1 MNRVAIVVQRC
12 HESIVGGS
20 ESLAWQYATLLRD
33 AYEVEVL
40 TTTAVDIS
48 DWANALPE
56 GLERREGV
64 SIRRFNVTVGRSRYW
79 TNLYERLQGSF
90 SPFALGSRRTSNGQT
105 HLRWSVP
112 LQEEF
117 ILHQGPYSEPLTGFL
132 KERWRDYH
140 AVIFI
145 TYLYPTTY
153 FGLLQ
158 LPRGCA
164 LLAPTLHDEQPAY
177 LSAYKHAAHRA
188 HSLIWLTDAER
199 RVAGKLWGDLPGHV
213 VAMGIDTRTRQPA
226 EHRVPYLLYCGRI
239 DLNKGCPELFSYFIK
254 YKRDYPSKLRL
265 VLTGKDDLGVPEHP
279 DITFRGFVSDEEKF
293 RLMAGAAVYVMP
305 SPHES
310 FSIVTLEAMAQRTPV
325 LVSAASEVLTDH
337 VRRSRAGRIYE
348 DYESFA
354 AAVNELLR
362 DERLRAQM
370 GEAGREYVVANYR
383 EEHVRTRLIEAVED
397 CARAQESSHDAPSN
411 LIEPRIESITNDRAD
426 RAEREKSAEATTQSD
441 PLLNCPPLPLPV
453 GWSEDDLYDM
463 LTTVRVEDG
472 PPEEMRTYASTD
484 FKRFVYTLGLVPE
497 EPGLDVLEL
506 GANPYFQTTLLY
518 KFRQARLHLAN
529 FLGRDKKSG
538 VQKVFI
544 GLTGEEISY
553 AYQQFNIEEDVFPYA
568 DESMDVVLLCEII
581 EHLLLDPVHALIES
595 RRVLRPGGRLI
606 LTTPN
611 VISLDNVCK
620 LAGGGNIYDPYSG
633 YGPYGRHNREYNRHE
648 LILLLADNGFQ
659 METMFTADIHK
670 RYADTYFDLE
680 KVKAAV
686 KFRRSDLGQYVFCR
700 SIVDES
706 AKKKPA
712 VRPDWLYR
720 SFNKS

>member
-20 ESLAWQYATLLRD
+20 ESLAWQYATLLKD
-33 AYEVEVL
+33 AYDVEVL

-64 SIRRFNVTVGRSRYW
+64 SIRRFYVTVGRSRYW
-79 TNLYERLQGSF
+79 TTLYERLQGSF
-90 SPFALGSRRTSNGQT
+90 KPFAPGSRRTPDGLT

-140 AVIFI
+140 AIIFI

-153 FGLLQ
+153 FGLQQ
-158 LPRGCA
+158 LPRGQA

-188 HSLIWLTDAER
+188 HSMIWLTDAER
-199 RVAGKLWGDLPGHV
+199 RVAQKLWGDMPGR
-213 VAMGIDTRTRQPA
+213 VAAMSIDTRTRQPEDQRA
-226 EHRVPYLLYCGRI
+226 PYLLYCGRI
-239 DLNKGCPELFSYFIK
+239 DLNKGCPELFSFFIK
-254 YKRDYPSKLRL
+254 YKRHYPSKLRL

-279 DITFRGFVSDEEKF
+279 DIVFKGFVSDEEKF
-293 RLMAGAAVYVMP
+293 RLMAGATLYVMP

-325 LVSAASEVLTDH
+325 LVSKASEVLTDH
-337 VRRSRAGRIYE
+337 VRQSRGGKIYE
-348 DYESFA
+348 DYESFTA
-354 AAVNELLR
+354 AIEELSGN
-362 DERLRAQM
+362 ERLRAEM
-370 GEAGREYVVANYR
+370 GEAGREYVVANYGQER
-383 EEHVRTRLIEAVED
+383 VRSRLIEAVED
-397 CARAQESSHDAPSN
+397 CARARTAQSSTPDQISLHVESSKP
-411 LIEPRIESITNDRAD
+411 LRAATD
-426 RAEREKSAEATTQSD
+426 NRDERGEATTQSD
-441 PLLNCPPLPLPV
+441 PLLNCPPLPLPH
-453 GWSEDDLYDM
+453 GWSEDDLYDL

-506 GANPYFQTTLLY
+506 GANPYFQTTLLH
-518 KFRQARLHLAN
+518 KFRQSRLHLAN
-529 FLGRDKKSG
+529 FLGKDKQSG

-568 DESMDVVLLCEII
+568 DGSMDVVLFCEII
-581 EHLLLDPVHALIES
+581 EHLLLDPVHALVES

-648 LILLLADNGFQ
+648 LVLLLADNGFE

-700 SIVDES
+700 STVQES
-706 AKKKPA
+706 ARQKKP

-720 SFNKS
+720 SFDKS